1 MPVTESQVF
10 YSSGVH
16 YLKLP
21 EQYLISDFL
30 AGLFLLVGMLYL
42 AMVMKNFMGGDE
54 VRKYAATPV
63 GGMLLYTIFH
73 QGGEFACE
81 STLHGG
87 FPTNI
92 FGSLHIL
99 IFQSIG
105 GLVFLAGS
113 ILFYLKMRA
122 LIKGG

>member
-1 MPVTESQVF
+1 MPASETTVF

-42 AMVMKNFMGGDE
+42 AQVMKIFMGGAE

-63 GGMLLYTIFH
+63 VGILLYTIFH
-73 QGGEFACE
+73 QGGELACE

-99 IFQSIG
+99 ILQSIG
-105 GLVFLAGS
+105 GAVFLVGS
-113 ILFYLKMRA
+113 FFFYVKMRA
-122 LIKGG
+122 LVKGE